1 MNEKHEKHFNDPLTL
16 EELTERV
23 IELGER
29 VAGLEALVEE
39 FRKTREELKDEIRR
53 LDTKIDKVRDELRE
67 EFKAEI
73 RRLDDKVE
81 SVRKELR
88 EEIRRVDAKI
98 DRFFWLWV
106 STIVAAFVLR
116 VLRLV

>member
-1 MNEKHEKHFNDPLTL
+1 MSDKPFNDPLTL

-29 VAGLEALVEE
+29 VARLETLVEE
-39 FRKTREELKDEIRR
+39 FRK
-53 LDTKIDKVRDELRE
+53 LDAKIDRVRDELRE

-73 RRLDDKVE
+73 RRLETRID
-81 SVRKELR
+81 RL
-88 EEIRRVDAKI
+88 DAKI

-106 STIVAAFVLR
+106 STIVAAFI
-116 VLRLV
+116 LRLLKLV

>member
-1 MNEKHEKHFNDPLTL
+1 MSDKRFNDPLTL

-29 VAGLEALVEE
+29 VTRLETLIEE
-39 FRKTREELKDEIRR
+39 FRKTREELK
-53 LDTKIDKVRDELRE
+53 
-67 EFKAEI
+67 AEI
-73 RRLDDKVE
+73 RRL
-81 SVRKELR
+81 
-88 EEIRRVDAKI
+88 DAKI

-116 VLRLV
+116 LLRLV

>member
-1 MNEKHEKHFNDPLTL
+1 MSEKRFNDPLTL
-16 EELTERV
+16 EELTVKV
-23 IELGER
+23 IELDER
-29 VAGLEALVEE
+29 VTRLETLVEE
-39 FRKTREELKDEIRR
+39 FRKTREELKAEMRDLRKEI
-53 LDTKIDKVRDELRE
+53 DAKVESVRKELKE

-73 RRLDDKVE
+73 RRL
-81 SVRKELR
+81 
-88 EEIRRVDAKI
+88 DAKI

>member
-1 MNEKHEKHFNDPLTL
+1 MSDKRFNDPLTL

-29 VAGLEALVEE
+29 VTRLETLIEE

-53 LDTKIDKVRDELRE
+53 L
-67 EFKAEI
+67 
-73 RRLDDKVE
+73 
-81 SVRKELR
+81 
-88 EEIRRVDAKI
+88 DAKI

-116 VLRLV
+116 LLRLV

>member
-1 MNEKHEKHFNDPLTL
+1 MSDKPFNDPMTL
-16 EELTERV
+16 EELTARV

-29 VAGLEALVEE
+29 VTRLETLIEE

-53 LDTKIDKVRDELRE
+53 LDAKVERVRDELRE

-73 RRLDDKVE
+73 RRLD
-81 SVRKELR
+81 
-88 EEIRRVDAKI
+88 AKI

-106 STIVAAFVLR
+106 STIIAAFVLR
-116 VLRLV
+116 LLRLV

>member
-1 MNEKHEKHFNDPLTL
+1 MSEKRFNDPLTL
-16 EELTERV
+16 EELTVKV
-23 IELGER
+23 IELDER
-29 VAGLEALVEE
+29 VTRLETLVEE
-39 FRKTREELKDEIRR
+39 FRKTREELKAEMKDLRKEI
-53 LDTKIDKVRDELRE
+53 DAKIESVRKELRE

-73 RRLDDKVE
+73 RRL
-81 SVRKELR
+81 
-88 EEIRRVDAKI
+88 DAKI